1 MVVNFAKEDEMFSR
15 LTKAGL
21 IAALAG
27 AALQVIASA
36 PAEAF
41 TLAAP
46 SQAPVVAGA
55 DVDHVWWDRW
65 GRWHPNHYWGRPV
78 YGYGYY
84 HPYWLHCRWTP
95 WGRRCW

>member
-1 MVVNFAKEDEMFSR
+1 MFSR

-65 GRWHPNHYWGRPV
+65 GRWHPNHYYYYRPYWGWH
-78 YGYGYY
+78 
-84 HPYWLHCRWTP
+84 HPYWRHCH
-95 WGRRCW
+95 WGRCW

>member
-1 MVVNFAKEDEMFSR
+1 MFAK

-27 AALQVIASA
+27 ATLQVLASA

-41 TLAAP
+41 TLSSP

-55 DVDHVWWDRW
+55 AIDHVWYDGW
-65 GRWHPNHYWGRPV
+65 GRWHPNHRFYGGPVYYGRPA
-78 YGYGYY
+78 YGWHPHFYGG
-84 HPYWLHCRWTP
+84 HCRFTP

>member
-1 MVVNFAKEDEMFSR
+1 MFAK

-21 IAALAG
+21 VAALAG
-27 AALQVIASA
+27 ATLQVLASA

-41 TLAAP
+41 TLSAP

-55 DVDHVWWDRW
+55 DVDHVWWDAW
-65 GRWHPNHYWGRPV
+65 GRWHPNHQYWGPPPGPYWGWRP
-78 YGYGYY
+78 
-84 HPYWLHCRWTP
+84 HPYWRHCRFTP